1 MASNHK
7 KSFLE
12 LVADSLL
19 SSTAK
24 GDNRSVNLHNTIVVF
39 PNKRASLFL
48 NDYLVKNKGD
58 VMWAPQY
65 MSISEFFDFLA
76 KKGKKKIKKIGRTE
90 AIVRLYNNYKQLYHC
105 ELTKCLAEQP
115 HLSEEQKAASTIKS
129 LDEFYG
135 WGERLLLDFDD
146 IDKNMGDAHKI
157 FRNLKDYEETGISG
171 DLLSEEQRA
180 ELEHYARNFKDDT
193 KIRVRYALLWRI
205 LQPLYDQLRHELT
218 SDGKAYE
225 GQLYRYVAEAYPSI
239 VGTKAYNETVCHTN
253 EDSQMGLDNKVR
265 VAFVGFN
272 VLDKV
277 EKMLFLKLKE
287 QGIATF
293 YWDYDTYYVKQLSN
307 NKYVKACSEAGTFL
321 AENLNLLGNDLKGCE
336 AHFNNLLNRK
346 PGSITFAQADTDAI
360 QAQYAA
366 QWLKDEQQEHFDNT
380 HARETAIVLS
390 DEKMLQPLLHALPY
404 GEEQTDVKC
413 VNITKGFPL
422 NFTSAYAIIN
432 NEIDKLL
439 HGEALPLTS
448 SHEMLRLKFT
458 TCPTIKEATQ
468 VLNALINLA
477 KQHMWLPET
486 EDEADEMEDKAEVY
500 QTDTH
505 EEKWIKILHN
515 ESYYQVY
522 VKLTEFKDII
532 NKTHLFEDSENHS
545 MLNINYTMLF
555 KLMRKEM
562 QLTSI
567 PFHGEPAMGL
577 QVMGVLETRC
587 LDFKHV
593 LMLSVGEGILPQRS
607 SEDSF
612 IPFIIRTAY
621 GLTTYLRK
629 TAVFA
634 YYFYR
639 LLQRAETITLVYN
652 DSTQGT
658 RKGEMSRF
666 MRAMLVDSNLSKF
679 IRRVQLVNEPKPHET
694 FCDEFKV
701 KPELIGKNL
710 SRSFSPSALNTYLH
724 CPRMFYYKYVEHIQV
739 PDESGS
745 EVVDPRNLGTIVHKI
760 AEYIFSEY
768 KNRIITPA
776 NIRHIIDNV
785 KGKLDKLI
793 IQAFEE
799 EKLEANDFL
808 KHLVKKFV
816 ITLLKF
822 EASDKPQ
829 VSQFVFK
836 DAEKSIYTTIGVHIK
851 GEEHDVPIR
860 IGGTIDRIDIATFNS
875 ATNKELSTGRF
886 LRVIDYKTGG
896 KVDENITLDTLFNQ
910 KTDKKGNITQPE
922 HHPKYPFQAFLYCW
936 VISRESP
943 YRTEQIDGICPALYY
958 IHHTTND
965 EYTPYIKLGDK
976 WCYDFNTFA
985 LPFEAK
991 LKQLLEEILSPDNAF
1006 ACTTQGN
1013 KRCKYCDYKALCGNS
1028 DIDDNY

>member
-1 MASNHK
+1 MANNYK

-19 SSTAK
+19 STTAK
-24 GDNRSVNLHNTIVVF
+24 EENGSVNLHNTIVVF

-48 NDYLVKNKGD
+48 NDYLVKNNGD
-58 VMWAPQY
+58 VIWAPQY
-65 MSISEFFDFLA
+65 MSISDFFDFLA
-76 KKGKKKIKKIGRTE
+76 KKGENKIKKIGRTE
-90 AIVRLYNNYKQLYHC
+90 AIVRLYNNYKQLYHN
-105 ELTKCLAEQP
+105 ELTKWLAEQP
-115 HLSEEQKAASTIKS
+115 QLSENQKAESTIKS

-146 IDKNMGDAHKI
+146 IDKNMGDARKI

-171 DLLSEEQRA
+171 DLLTDDQRA
-180 ELEHYARNFKDDT
+180 ELEHYARNFKEDT
-193 KIRVRYALLWRI
+193 KIRVRYALLWKI

-218 SDGKAYE
+218 NEGKAYE

-239 VGTKAYNETVCHTN
+239 AGTKAYNETECCTN
-253 EDSQMGLDNKVR
+253 EDPQMGLDNNVR

-293 YWDYDTYYVKQLSN
+293 YWDYDTYYVKQVSK
-307 NKYVKACSEAGTFL
+307 NKYVKAHSEAGTFL
-321 AENLNLLGNDLKGCE
+321 AENLNMLGNDLRGGE
-336 AHFNNLLNRK
+336 EYFNNLLNRQ

-366 QWLKDEQQEHFDNT
+366 QWLKDEQQKHFVNT

-390 DEKMLQPLLHALPY
+390 DERMLQPLLHALPY
-404 GEEQTDVKC
+404 GKDKTDVKR
-413 VNITKGFPL
+413 VNVTKGFPL
-422 NFTSAYAIIN
+422 NYTSAYALIN

-439 HGEALPLTS
+439 HGEALPLFS
-448 SHEMLRLKFT
+448 SQQELRLKLT
-458 TCPTIKEATQ
+458 TCPSIKEATL
-468 VLNALINLA
+468 VLNALINIV

-486 EDEADEMEDKAEVY
+486 EDEVEDITDETDNT
-500 QTDTH
+500 QHDTH
-505 EEKWIKILHN
+505 EMKWIKILHN

-545 MLNINYTMLF
+545 ILSINYTMLF

-652 DSTQGT
+652 DSTQGS

-679 IRRVQLVNEPKPHET
+679 IRRVQLVNEPQPHEAI
-694 FCDEFKV
+694 CDDFKV

-724 CPRMFYYKYVEHIQV
+724 CPRMFYYKYAEHIQV
-739 PDESGS
+739 PNELSN
-745 EVVDPRNLGTIVHKI
+745 EVVDPRNLGTIVHKT
-760 AEYIFSEY
+760 AEYIFNEY

-785 KGKLDKLI
+785 NGELDKLI

-816 ITLLKF
+816 LTLLKF
-822 EASDKPQ
+822 EASDKPKI
-829 VSQFVFK
+829 SQFVFK
-836 DAEKSIYTTIGVHIK
+836 DAEKSIYTTIKVHIK
-851 GEEHDVPIR
+851 GEDHDVPIS

-875 ATNKELSTGRF
+875 ATDKSLPQGRF
-886 LRVIDYKTGG
+886 IRVIDYKTGG
-896 KVDENITLDTLFNQ
+896 KVDKDITLDTLFNQ
-910 KTDKKGNITQPE
+910 KIDKKGDVSEAIT
-922 HHPKYPFQAFLYCW
+922 HPKYPFQAMLYSW
-936 VISRESP
+936 VISRERP
-943 YRTEQIDGICPALYY
+943 YRTEQVDGICPALYY

-965 EYTPYIKLGDK
+965 EYTPYIQLGDK
-976 WCYDFNTFA
+976 LCYDFNTFA
-985 LPFEAK
+985 LPFESK
-991 LKQLLEEILSPDNAF
+991 LKQLLEQILSPDNAF
-1006 ACTTQGN
+1006 SCTSHTS
-1013 KRCKYCDYKALCGNS
+1013 KRCEYCEYKTLCGK
-1028 DIDDNY
+1028 